1 MLIAGRLA
9 EGTGLTEAL
18 LATGNA
24 VSVPLD
30 GGKEEYMPRFM
41 AAFEKLYAAFAP
53 VECRAEKVGIQR
65 YDNGGKTWIHLLN
78 YRYDE
83 QEDRV
88 LPMETLEFTVRNV
101 SGKPE
106 ILVPAGDPVPACEVH
121 RAGDNVKVILRNAGL
136 YTVAVFGS

>member
-1 MLIAGRLA
+1 MSHEKALARRFSASQPDRIEQAGDALHAR
-9 EGTGLTEAL
+9 TE
-18 LATGNA
+18 
-24 VSVPLD
+24 
-30 GGKEEYMPRFM
+30 